1 MARHIKSIVV
11 FVTCGNLAEA
21 RRIARAAVQ
30 KRLAACGNISSARIT
45 SIYRWK
51 GKVEGAREMLL
62 MLKSTLGAFAALE
75 AEIRCLHS
83 YDVPEIVAL
92 PIVAGSAS
100 YLAWVAE
107 NVDKPKREK
116 SKSVRTP
123 RHPK

>member
-1 MARHIKSIVV
+1 
-11 FVTCGNLAEA
+11 
-21 RRIARAAVQ
+21 
-30 KRLAACGNISSARIT
+30 
-45 SIYRWK
+45 
-51 GKVEGAREMLL
+51 
-62 MLKSTLGAFAALE
+62 
-75 AEIRCLHS
+75 LHS